1 MESNHISDKPEK
13 GNEGL
18 EREPRES
25 QRQKEMNKAPNVTQT
40 FTLTAKEK
48 KTILRILYIIGVLY
62 IFSSPLLS
70 TYFYYV
76 SNGYDAVFAYYLS
89 PWATT
94 IFLSSE
100 MINAYIYCYKNEHF
114 RLRRPAIRRPASLSG
129 EVHGLSRHSNDT
141 FVKTYRKST
150 GTSC

>member
-1 MESNHISDKPEK
+1 MESNRISD
-13 GNEGL
+13 EGL

-25 QRQKEMNKAPNVTQT
+25 QRKKEMNKAPNVTQT

-70 TYFYYV
+70 TYVYFV
-76 SNGYDAVFAYYLS
+76 SNGYDAFFAYYLS

-100 MINAYIYCYKNEHF
+100 IINAYICHKNEHF
-114 RLRRPAIRRPASLSG
+114 RLRRRAIRITPVS
-129 EVHGLSRHSNDT
+129 
-141 FVKTYRKST
+141 
-150 GTSC
+150 